1 MTVSSTTLDNM
12 DQDVTK
18 KLKGLDGHAYVSP
31 KGNSGHLALEATK
44 RYVELKLIKLYL

>member
-18 KLKGLDGHAYVSP
+18 KLKGLE
-31 KGNSGHLALEATK
+31 NSGRLGLEATK
-44 RYVELKLIKLYL
+44 RYVRMWS